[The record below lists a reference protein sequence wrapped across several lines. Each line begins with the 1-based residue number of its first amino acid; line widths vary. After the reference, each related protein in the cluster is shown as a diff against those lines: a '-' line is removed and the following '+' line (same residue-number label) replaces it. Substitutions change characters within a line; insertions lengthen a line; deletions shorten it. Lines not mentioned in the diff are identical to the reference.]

1 MRSLGL
7 GLEGS
12 RSGCTASQTRQQ
24 NKMAMEFSK
33 NLPRAATKSGG
44 DSLGAIRKLPG
55 ALVYSALG
63 FNELGEALNI
73 GLKPLDV
80 SKCPRP
86 FVSRPR
92 VNRERIRRT
101 KNDDGKWLWYSDG
114 ARVLGS
120 SQRLK

>member
-1 MRSLGL
+1 MHRVPDAPAEQNGNGIFEKSA
-7 GLEGS
+7 S
-12 RSGCTASQTRQQ
+12 RRD
-24 NKMAMEFSK
+24 KV
-33 NLPRAATKSGG
+33 GG

-101 KNDDGKWLWYSDG
+101 KNDDSKWLWFSDR

>member
-7 GLEGS
+7 GLED
-12 RSGCTASQTRQQ
+12 RVLDA
-24 NKMAMEFSK
+24 
-33 NLPRAATKSGG
+33 PRAPAVQNGNGIFVIKSASRRDKVGG

-101 KNDDGKWLWYSDG
+101 KNDDSKWLWFSDG
-114 ARVLGS
+114 ARVLCS
-120 SQRLK
+120 SQRLWI